1 MDIKKLIEGLIDS
14 RNKILDEDYDNDVNS
29 ETYEIKKIIF
39 DNSKELSFDFIIE
52 SLTHLGFAPN
62 IIYDDNGNFQ
72 ISDSSYHEIP
82 LTEDGNIDKLGGQM
96 ITIVEPEK
104 WFPSM
109 REALNDY
116 ISDLI

>member
-1 MDIKKLIEGLIDS
+1 MDIKKLIEDLIDK
-14 RNKILDEDYDNDVNS
+14 RNEILDEDYESDVDS
-29 ETYEIKKIIF
+29 QTYEIKKLIF
-39 DNSKELSFDFIIE
+39 ENSKELSFDFIIE

-72 ISDSSYHEIP
+72 ISDSSFHEIP
-82 LTEDGNIDKLGGQM
+82 LTEDGGVGKLGGQM
-96 ITIVEPEK
+96 LTIVEPEK
-104 WFPSM
+104 WFPTM